1 MQGGII
7 MDEKFCDYFDRWVK
21 EFKEGNIREVTLDKY
36 YCTSKALRKIAPA
49 LMMSE
54 LDRTAYQ
61 RILNVYGETHEK
73 TTALDFHHHLKACI
87 SDARNNGDLKND
99 PTYKVA
105 VKAMASREKKPK
117 FLSQFE
123 VQLLVK
129 SLNLDGKLGYD
140 HLLFL
145 IIKTGLR
152 FSEALGLTRKDFDF
166 AAQTITVNKTWGYKK
181 GSGAQFEPTKNASSI
196 RTIQVDWITLQKFS
210 DLIKDIPENE
220 PIFRYGRQYS
230 MCNSC
235 ANDILEAKCK
245 QLGIPVIS
253 VHGLRHTHA
262 SLLLA
267 AGVSIAS
274 VSKRLGHSNM
284 STTQNIY
291 LHIIRELE
299 NKDNALAVSS
309 MLNIG

>member
-1 MQGGII
+1 MIA
-7 MDEKFCDYFDRWVK
+7 F
-21 EFKEGNIREVTLDKY
+21 IRRQIRVGCRNGLIHDSRGDVNALGEYCNMLKDKLN
-36 YCTSKALRKIAPA
+36 AVI
-49 LMMSE
+49 SE
-54 LDRTAYQ
+54 LNQANA
-61 RILNVYGETHEK
+61 RI
-73 TTALDFHHHLKACI
+73 
-87 SDARNNGDLKND
+87 
-99 PTYKVA
+99 
-105 VKAMASREKKPK
+105 
-117 FLSQFE
+117 
-123 VQLLVK
+123 
-129 SLNLDGKLGYD
+129 
-140 HLLFL
+140 
-145 IIKTGLR
+145 
-152 FSEALGLTRKDFDF
+152 
-166 AAQTITVNKTWGYKK
+166 KTWGYKK

-309 MLNIG
+309 MLNIGS

>member
-1 MQGGII
+1 MA
-7 MDEKFCDYFDRWVK
+7 EKC
-21 EFKEGNIREVTLDKY
+21 EFVLEP
-36 YCTSKALRKIAPA
+36 KAVEFT
-49 LMMSE
+49 E
-54 LDRTAYQ
+54 LIQSMTGKHQLWELWADFIVLTAISCSQ
-61 RILNVYGETHEK
+61 Q
-73 TTALDFHHHLKACI
+73 LDFRKEREERYLATAGKYG
-87 SDARNNGDLKND
+87 SEEMENF
-99 PTYKVA
+99 
-105 VKAMASREKKPK
+105 SRL
-117 FLSQFE
+117 FA
-123 VQLLVK
+123 LVM
-129 SLNLDGKLGYD
+129 DGYD

-299 NKDNALAVSS
+299 NKDNALAISS